1 MSMVTLI
8 KPVQNNLNK
17 DSQNLQTL
25 DDDIRLKN
33 LTQKLTN
40 DF

>member
-1 MSMVTLI
+1 MVTLI